1 VIVDYAHTPDAL
13 EQVLTALKSHVSG
26 KLVTVFGCGGD
37 RDREKRKAMGHV
49 ACSLSDRVIVTSDNP
64 RSEEPLRIMRDIEAG
79 CSGDYVL
86 VADRAQAIAAAVA
99 EAAPGDCIVIA
110 GKGHEDYQLV
120 GDARLPFSD
129 VAQARAALARRS
141 AL

>member
-1 VIVDYAHTPDAL
+1 
-13 EQVLTALKSHVSG
+13 VSG
-26 KLVTVFGCGGD
+26 ELVTVFGCGGD
-37 RDREKRKAMGHV
+37 RDKQKRSAMARV
-49 ACSLSDRVIVTSDNP
+49 ACALSDRVVVTSDNP
-64 RSEEPLRIMRDIEAG
+64 RTEDPQAIMRDIEAG
-79 CSGDYVL
+79 CSGKYAL

-99 EAAPGDCIVIA
+99 DAAPGDCIVIA

-129 VAQARAALARRS
+129 AAQARAALARRS